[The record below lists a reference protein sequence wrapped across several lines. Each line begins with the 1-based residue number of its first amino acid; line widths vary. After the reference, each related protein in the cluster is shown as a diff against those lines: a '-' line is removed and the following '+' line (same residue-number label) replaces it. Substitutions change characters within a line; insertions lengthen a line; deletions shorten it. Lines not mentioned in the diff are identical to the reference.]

1 MTMMTRIGD
10 LWMLKMLE
18 VMMMML
24 HHHYLQHPPDD
35 VDVSPPSDD
44 DYEID
49 DSPIGMPFSA

>member
-1 MTMMTRIGD
+1 MTMMTTIGD

-18 VMMMML
+18 VMMML
-24 HHHYLQHPPDD
+24 HHHHYLQHPPDDVAAD

-49 DSPIGMPFSA
+49 DSPI